1 MNNFDIGKLE
11 NAIGCKFNDKTL
23 LKKAVTH
30 SSFANERSHNM
41 LDCNERLEF
50 LGDAVLELCVSE
62 FLFEKYPSRPEGE
75 LTKLRSQLVCEQSLA
90 ISAREIK
97 LGDHLLLSKG
107 EDQTGGRKR
116 DSILSDA
123 FEAVIG
129 AIYLDLGREEA
140 NAFITRNVL
149 NDVESRQAIID
160 AKSILQEMV
169 QEKKQ
174 SLTYAVVDES
184 GPDHDKTFTV
194 KAVVNGEDVGYG
206 KGPSKK
212 RAEQEAAY
220 NAIRNIKNV

>member
-1 MNNFDIGKLE
+1 M
-11 NAIGCKFNDKTL
+11 
-23 LKKAVTH
+23 
-30 SSFANERSHNM
+30 
-41 LDCNERLEF
+41 
-50 LGDAVLELCVSE
+50 
-62 FLFEKYPSRPEGE
+62 
-75 LTKLRSQLVCEQSLA
+75 
-90 ISAREIK
+90 
-97 LGDHLLLSKG
+97 
-107 EDQTGGRKR
+107 
-116 DSILSDA
+116 
-123 FEAVIG
+123 
-129 AIYLDLGREEA
+129 GREEA

-194 KAVVNGEDVGYG
+194 KAVINGEDVGYG